1 MSSDCTQGLVR
12 IIPPSQV
19 TESTLLTSTVPEN
32 EHPAYNAGATYANGA
47 RVIAARKIYENNSG
61 GNLTGIYPPNNLTQW
76 ADLGFNNRWKMFD
89 LYSSTITEQAS
100 SIVVELVTTESSNAL
115 VLLGLQASYV
125 DVIATHPTEGVI
137 FNKRYTMQVSTG
149 VKGLYSWLWRERT
162 TKTSLIELAIPPYRG
177 MTVRVEIHAPAG
189 MAKCGTLILG
199 RQSILGQLQW
209 GYKWSLMD
217 FSKKEVA
224 DDGVITIKK
233 RDYASRPEFSMRVE
247 RRDFDRIARIAA
259 KYRAEPA
266 IWVVGTLHEMMTVR
280 GFYRD
285 FALVAEHSAWL
296 DCSLQIEGL
305 I

>member
-1 MSSDCTQGLVR
+1 MSDCTQGLVR

-19 TESTLLTSTVPEN
+19 TESTLLTSNVPEN

-162 TKTSLIELAIPPYRG
+162 AKTSLIELAIPPYRG
-177 MTVRVEIHAPAG
+177 MTVRVEIHAPSG
-189 MAKCGTLILG
+189 IAKCGTLILG

-209 GYKWSLMD
+209 GYKLTLVD
-217 FSKKEVA
+217 FSAKEVA
-224 DDGVITIKK
+224 EDGTITIKQ
-233 RDYASRPEFSMRVE
+233 RGYSFRPEFSMRIE

-266 IWVVGTLHEMMTVR
+266 VWVVGTMHEMTTVR
-280 GFYRD
+280 GFYRE
-285 FALVAEHSAWL
+285 FAITAENPIWL

>member
-1 MSSDCTQGLVR
+1 
-12 IIPPSQV
+12 
-19 TESTLLTSTVPEN
+19 
-32 EHPAYNAGATYANGA
+32 
-47 RVIAARKIYENNSG
+47 
-61 GNLTGIYPPNNLTQW
+61 
-76 ADLGFNNRWKMFD
+76 
-89 LYSSTITEQAS
+89 
-100 SIVVELVTTESSNAL
+100 
-115 VLLGLQASYV
+115 LQASYV

-162 TKTSLIELAIPPYRG
+162 AKTSLIELAIPPYRG
-177 MTVRVEIHAPAG
+177 ITVRVEIHAPSG

>member
-1 MSSDCTQGLVR
+1 MSDCTQGLVR
-12 IIPPSQV
+12 LIPPSQI
-19 TESTLLTSTVPEN
+19 TESSLLTSSVPEN
-32 EHPAYNAGATYANGA
+32 EYPLYSPSSTYASGA

-61 GNLTGIYPPNNLTQW
+61 NSLTGVYPPDNLTQW
-76 ADLGFNNRWKMFD
+76 LDIGFDNRWRMFD
-89 LYSSTITEQAS
+89 LYTSTVTAQAN
-100 SIVVELVTTESSNAL
+100 SIIVELVTNESSNAL
-115 VLLGLQASYV
+115 VLLGLQAAYV
-125 DVIATHPTEGVI
+125 DVKATHPTEGVV
-137 FNKRYTMQVSTG
+137 FEKRYTMQVSTG

-162 TKTSLIELAIPPYRG
+162 AKTSLIELAIPPYRG
-177 MTVRVEIHAPAG
+177 LTVRVEIHAPSG
-189 MAKCGTLILG
+189 TAKCGTLILG
-199 RQSILGQLQW
+199 RQSILGELQW
-209 GYKWSLMD
+209 GYKWALMD

-224 DDGVITIKK
+224 EDGTISIKK

-247 RRDFDRIARIAA
+247 RRDFDRVARIAA

-266 IWVVGTLHEMMTVR
+266 IWVVGSMHEMMTVR

>member
-1 MSSDCTQGLVR
+1 MSDCTQGLVR
-12 IIPPSQV
+12 LIPPSQI
-19 TESTLLTSTVPEN
+19 TESTLLSSSVPEN
-32 EHPAYNAGATYANGA
+32 EYPLYNPLSTYASGA

-61 GNLTGIYPPNNLTQW
+61 SSLTGVYPPDNLTQW
-76 ADLGFNNRWKMFD
+76 LDVGFDNRWRMFD
-89 LYSSTITEQAS
+89 LYTSTVTAQTN
-100 SIVVELVTTESSNAL
+100 SIIVELITSESSNAL
-115 VLLGLQASYV
+115 VLLGLQAAYV
-125 DVIATHPTEGVI
+125 DVKATHPTEGVV
-137 FNKRYTMQVSTG
+137 FEKRYTMQVSTG

-162 TKTSLIELAIPPYRG
+162 AKTSLIELAIPPYRG
-177 MTVRVEIHAPAG
+177 LTVRVEIHAPSG
-189 MAKCGTLILG
+189 TAKCGALILG

-209 GYKWSLMD
+209 GYKWALLD

-224 DDGVITIKK
+224 EDGTISIKK

>member
-1 MSSDCTQGLVR
+1 MSDCTQGLVR

-19 TESTLLTSTVPEN
+19 TESTLLTSNVPEN
-32 EHPAYNAGATYANGA
+32 EHSAYNAGATYANGA

-76 ADLGFNNRWKMFD
+76 ADLGFDNRWKMFD

-100 SIVVELVTTESSNAL
+100 SIIVELVTTESSNAL

-125 DVIATHPTEGVI
+125 DVIATHPTESVI
-137 FNKRYTMQVSTG
+137 FNKRYMMQVSTG

-162 TKTSLIELAIPPYRG
+162 AKTSLIELAIPPYRG
-177 MTVRVEIHAPAG
+177 MTVRVEIHAPSG
-189 MAKCGTLILG
+189 IAKCGTLILG

-266 IWVVGTLHEMMTVR
+266 IWVVGTMHEMMTVR